1 MGKYAVTIQVDSLY
15 YEVEAEDEDEAIQI
29 AFGLADRED
38 RAEFLFDCNE
48 CYEIEDEPE
57 YTDEDV

>member
-15 YEVEAEDEDEAIQI
+15 YEVEAGDENEAMQI
-29 AFGLADRED
+29 AFELAEVTT
-38 RAEFLFDCNE
+38 EFIFDCNE

>member
-15 YEVEAEDEDEAIQI
+15 YEVEAGDEDEAMQI

>member
-15 YEVEAEDEDEAIQI
+15 YEVEAEDEDEAMQI